1 MGKRSSMK
9 SNLTMTSDS
18 TPESDSVRTSLADIS
33 HGGGSRASR
42 RRSGSRAS
50 HGSRGKTLRLNIEQ
64 KLGIS
69 NKGGIRSTISKKL
82 ISGLNV
88 AQLGHFKT

>member
-33 HGGGSRASR
+33 HGGGSRSSR

-50 HGSRGKTLRLNIEQ
+50 HGSRGKTLRLTIEQ

-69 NKGGIRSTISKKL
+69 NKGILEHYIERVCL
-82 ISGLNV
+82 ITDNPYFP
-88 AQLGHFKT
+88 HI

>member
-69 NKGGIRSTISKKL
+69 NKGGILEHYIEGAFILASRSIL
-82 ISGLNV
+82 VL
-88 AQLGHFKT
+88 